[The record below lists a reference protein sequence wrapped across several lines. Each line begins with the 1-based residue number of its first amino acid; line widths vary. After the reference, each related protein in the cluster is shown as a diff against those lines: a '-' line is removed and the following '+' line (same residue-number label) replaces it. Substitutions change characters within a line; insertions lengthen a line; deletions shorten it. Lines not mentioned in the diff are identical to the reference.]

1 MKQLIDKAN
10 TVALEQKMVETIG
23 LELDIFRLQSEN
35 LAEKIINLIS
45 FQHYFVSTVA
55 KSLLLGFLGFIA
67 FCVSLFTF
75 GESLLAAIIF
85 SIFGLIPFTFL
96 GSIQGLVNFLN
107 RLQDDIAAILTFSLE
122 IVESILSEFQQKASN
137 VTSNPPAVSQI
148 ISDLILFGII
158 PATGQIIRNRI
169 PVLGGSI
176 ARLIDF
182 VLNKME
188 VVLRTRAEG
197 IISQSTHLENI
208 DRQQQELVETTEEA
222 ISQYHQ
228 TSLNLLSAIKESSHN
243 IIRKVFG
250 SVTRPFR
257 TWQIVAYLL
266 VAGYIIIALIITN

>member
-1 MKQLIDKAN
+1 M
-10 TVALEQKMVETIG
+10 
-23 LELDIFRLQSEN
+23 
-35 LAEKIINLIS
+35 
-45 FQHYFVSTVA
+45 
-55 KSLLLGFLGFIA
+55 GFIA

-75 GESLLAAIIF
+75 GESLLTAIIF

-107 RLQDDIAAILTFSLE
+107 RLQDDITAILTLSLE
-122 IVESILSEFQQKASN
+122 MVESILSELQQKASN
-137 VTSNPPAVSQI
+137 VTSNTPAVSQI

-158 PATGQIIRNRI
+158 PATGQIIRKRI

-176 ARLIDF
+176 AKLIDF

-243 IIRKVFG
+243 IIREVFG
-250 SVTRPFR
+250 LVSRPFR
-257 TWQIVAYLL
+257 TLQIVAYLL
-266 VAGYIIIALIITN
+266 VAGYIIIALMITN

>member
-10 TVALEQKMVETIG
+10 TVALEQRMVETIG

-107 RLQDDIAAILTFSLE
+107 RLQNDITAILTLSLE
-122 IVESILSEFQQKASN
+122 MVESILSELQQKASN

-158 PATGQIIRNRI
+158 PATGQIIRKRI
-169 PVLGGSI
+169 PVLSG
-176 ARLIDF
+176 L
-182 VLNKME
+182 
-188 VVLRTRAEG
+188 
-197 IISQSTHLENI
+197 
-208 DRQQQELVETTEEA
+208 
-222 ISQYHQ
+222 
-228 TSLNLLSAIKESSHN
+228 
-243 IIRKVFG
+243 
-250 SVTRPFR
+250 
-257 TWQIVAYLL
+257 
-266 VAGYIIIALIITN
+266 

>member
-55 KSLLLGFLGFIA
+55 KSLLLGGLGVIA
-67 FCVSLFTF
+67 FCVALFTF

-158 PATGQIIRNRI
+158 PATGQIIRKRI
-169 PVLGGSI
+169 PVLSG
-176 ARLIDF
+176 L
-182 VLNKME
+182 
-188 VVLRTRAEG
+188 
-197 IISQSTHLENI
+197 
-208 DRQQQELVETTEEA
+208 
-222 ISQYHQ
+222 
-228 TSLNLLSAIKESSHN
+228 
-243 IIRKVFG
+243 
-250 SVTRPFR
+250 
-257 TWQIVAYLL
+257 
-266 VAGYIIIALIITN
+266 